1 MGKGWNE
8 AAPLG
13 HNANDIKAFVEA
25 LRIMEVGKN
34 ARHNPGSR
42 IEEVQDKIPGL
53 KKITI
58 PLQTDT

>member
-13 HNANDIKAFVEA
+13 HNGNDIKAFAKA
-25 LRIMEVGKN
+25 LRIVEDGDN
-34 ARHNPGSR
+34 ARHDPSSR

-53 KKITI
+53 KKVTI
-58 PLQTDT
+58 PL